1 MWACAGVIIHQVMA
15 CAIVQTRLVLAII
28 NIGLALFSSVSKL
41 TGAHEVIN
49 EVRAYKIV
57 LTGIWLAV
65 INF

>member
-1 MWACAGVIIHQVMA
+1 MA

-28 NIGLALFSSVSKL
+28 NIGLALFASVPKL

-49 EVRAYKIV
+49 EVRANKIV

>member
-28 NIGLALFSSVSKL
+28 IIGLALFSSVSKL
-41 TGAHEVIN
+41 TSAREVIN

>member
-15 CAIVQTRLVLAII
+15 CAIIQTRLVLAII
-28 NIGLALFSSVSKL
+28 NIGLALFASVPKL

-49 EVRAYKIV
+49 EVRANKIV

>member
-1 MWACAGVIIHQVMA
+1 MWACADVIIHQVMA

-28 NIGLALFSSVSKL
+28 NIGLTPFASVSKL
-41 TGAHEVIN
+41 TSAHEVIN